1 MNWFNPF
8 LFACVIIFLF
18 LAGLNVVYG
27 AAQAPKS
34 AAGKNNG
41 DLIALPSETEKGAK
55 SSNTSKPAAKS
66 VSYRDEDELSG
77 VIYDFTRTANRKKT
91 DLMEPQT
98 PDSGDFKVLPLLKK
112 FISGGWEHKTDAKGT
127 WFYPELNQLCRS
139 SKIRNKSYFY
149 QAPVSSDQVMKT
161 FFNEEEIPNAGWCS
175 IHSGYIVAPFTG
187 KMRFVGFGD
196 DALVVRF
203 NQQVVFDY
211 GLYALTLGQQTD
223 PDALREAPAIIP
235 KNTQINRFLSES
247 KGLYST
253 KLDTYFSNLFNNH
266 GVAKGLP
273 VSVTKGKV
281 YQIEIL
287 YSNLTENA
295 SVALFVE
302 QLDSNNEPL
311 ISNPK
316 RLSLFRTSSELPGHP
331 ANNAF
336 PDYDDESPVWRIVDS
351 KGKPIRVIGPAK
363 QNETV
368 KTEATAAETGSAVQ
382 KKATAVE
389 TVAPKTTSTV
399 SVKKYEDELAGVF
412 YDLKQTADGEQTGL
426 LEIQSGKQFNLN
438 RMRTMAYVWNLP
450 ETSGKESVM
459 VPYLKRFV
467 VSNWPS
473 RTDSSG
479 ALTFNEFKQFSR
491 SPVNPL
497 KSYIY
502 QPLVSSESAP
512 KTVSGD
518 PNISDAGW
526 IEINSGYVVA
536 PFTGKFRFV
545 GYGNDALVVRF
556 DNQIVLDYGVYALS
570 LGKKLDDTWDYKLIL
585 SGAAAK
591 TDPLERMVLNNPVY
605 SRCKLDT
612 YFSSLFDEHGL
623 AKGVPISVT
632 RGKHYPIQILV
643 ADIEQDQFGAALF
656 VEPLDSSGAPLTNNL
671 EKLSLFRT
679 SSALP
684 AHSSGSAFP
693 DFDES
698 GPIWR
703 VVDSKGKQIPH
714 KPTAAEMAQKK
725 DPAEE
730 NVDGRIIVVIEGIID
745 GEDAFVFR
753 DDKVFLEHKSFDMP
767 NSITVNGKPWTDLS
781 NPFELGFTPDP
792 ASTQLICEGRGQQKM
807 TRTNDS
813 ITISVYDQESG
824 AEHYRLSL
832 LQQSGTTPEVKQ
844 SSNPP
849 LQRDPNLKKTVTR
862 TTSGNVTTETITEYD
877 GDTTIETV
885 TTTETKD
892 NTTVQTTV
900 VTETKNGVVV
910 RKSSSTSTTNVTTTK
925 STSSTSQAS
934 GTDKK
939 NTSEKTKP
947 AETGTGSE
955 KKDKPAYNPFGYTS
969 PLTDD

>member
-34 AAGKNNG
+34 AAGRNNG
-41 DLIALPSETEKGAK
+41 DLIALPTETEKGAK
-55 SSNTSKPAAKS
+55 SSNTAKPASKS

-351 KGKPIRVIGPAK
+351 KGKTIRVIGPAK

-389 TVAPKTTSTV
+389 TGAPKTTSTV

-412 YDLKQTADGEQTGL
+412 YDLKQTADGEDTGL

-591 TDPLERMVLNNPVY
+591 TDALERMVLNNPVY

-612 YFSSLFDEHGL
+612 YFPSLFDEHGL

-656 VEPLDSSGAPLTNNL
+656 VEPLDSSGAPLTNNV

-703 VVDSKGKQIPH
+703 VVDSKGKQIP
-714 KPTAAEMAQKK
+714 PRIQTAAQTGTAAEQTKPESK
-725 DPAEE
+725 EE
-730 NVDGRIIVVIEGIID
+730 N
-745 GEDAFVFR
+745 
-753 DDKVFLEHKSFDMP
+753 K
-767 NSITVNGKPWTDLS
+767 TDS
-781 NPFELGFTPDP
+781 
-792 ASTQLICEGRGQQKM
+792 ASQG
-807 TRTNDS
+807 
-813 ITISVYDQESG
+813 
-824 AEHYRLSL
+824 
-832 LQQSGTTPEVKQ
+832 
-844 SSNPP
+844 
-849 LQRDPNLKKTVTR
+849 RDPNLKKTVTR

-885 TTTETKD
+885 TTTEAKD